1 MSPADIRSEHG
12 TGPEQNKQ
20 TGGTEKMN
28 DDIKTLIRKVGRSLD
43 KHNGYLE
50 PWDLDGFSSSE
61 IFMLKQYIN
70 IFNEFRKRITFE
82 EE

>member
-1 MSPADIRSEHG
+1 MS
-12 TGPEQNKQ
+12 
-20 TGGTEKMN
+20 
-28 DDIKTLIRKVGRSLD
+28 DDVNTLIRKVARSLD

-50 PWDLDGFSSSE
+50 PWDLEEEGFTLSE

>member
-1 MSPADIRSEHG
+1 
-12 TGPEQNKQ
+12 
-20 TGGTEKMN
+20 MN

-50 PWDLDGFSSSE
+50 PWDLDEDGFSSSE
-61 IFMLKQYIN
+61 IYMLKQYIN